1 MSKAHVRQAL
11 AGMELPHDGTVPCAS
26 CGTRLSE
33 GSPVTVAANRDG
45 DRWRVAQIYGARCA
59 PIEIEECDAD
69 PDALAE
75 ADLGMLVDTAAQQ
88 HSLALLSVV
97 VLDALGARPP
107 ERPEVVEAW
116 WDRQ

>member
-1 MSKAHVRQAL
+1 MPQTSKIRLGSVF
-11 AGMELPHDGTVPCAS
+11 CAE
-26 CGTRLSE
+26 CGARLSE
-33 GSPVTVAANRDG
+33 GSPVTVAAERDG
-45 DRWRVAQIYGARCA
+45 DRWRVQRVWDARCA
-59 PIEIEECDAD
+59 PHSIEECGVA

-88 HSLALLSVV
+88 HNLALLSVV
-97 VLDALGARPP
+97 VLGAPGARPP